1 MQNPEHSP
9 TVKRKRFL
17 INFAFFALI
26 FALSIVLVRYA
37 LPALFPFVVAYI
49 VTVVLL
55 PLVRLLNSKLRI
67 NKRILSVILVI
78 LFYGTI
84 GVIVIWL
91 LVEVAAFATERI
103 KDLPAFFQSQVRP
116 FLSNLFDEIQE
127 MIYNLDPEMAI
138 DFDTTANSLLS
149 SLGST
154 VMSISGSV
162 VGKLT
167 DFAVS
172 VPTFLLNIVIMI
184 IATIFLLVDYDA
196 IGAFITRQL
205 SEKNNSLLHNIK
217 AHLGRVLGKYLISYS
232 LIMLITFAEIFL
244 GLSIIGFRHAA
255 LIAVLI
261 AVFDILPIVGSGLV
275 IVPWAIICFITGDV
289 GAGIGL
295 FILWAILCVVRQIIE
310 PKIVGDSVGMHPF
323 LTLFA
328 MLAGNFIYGG
338 IGILLFPVIIAL
350 FQSLN
355 NAGVIS
361 IYKTVKPEPE
371 ESDPISEVITKGVDA
386 AGVWITKPFKKKLK
400 AKKHSSGKKKKD

>member
-1 MQNPEHSP
+1 MQNFEHTP

-26 FALSIVLVRYA
+26 FALSVVLVRYA

-49 VTVVLL
+49 VTVLLL
-55 PLVRLLNSKLRI
+55 PLVKLINSKLKI
-67 NKRILSVILVI
+67 NRRILSVVLVI

-84 GVIVIWL
+84 GVIVTWL
-91 LVEVAAFATERI
+91 LVELVSFTADKI

-116 FLSNLFDEIQE
+116 FLISLFDEIQE
-127 MIYNLDPEMAI
+127 MLYNLDPEVAI
-138 DFDTTANSLLS
+138 DFDETANSLIS

-154 VMSISGSV
+154 VMSFSGNI

-172 VPTFLLNIVIMI
+172 VPSFLLNIVIMI
-184 IATIFLLVDYDA
+184 IATIFLLVDYDS

-205 SEKNNSLLHNIK
+205 SERTNSLLHNIK
-217 AHLGRVLGKYLISYS
+217 THLGKVLKKYLLSYS
-232 LIMLITFAEIFL
+232 LIMLITFAEIFA
-244 GLSIIGFRHAA
+244 GLSIIGFKYSA

-261 AVFDILPIVGSGLV
+261 AVFDILPVVGSGLV
-275 IVPWAIICFITGDV
+275 IVPWAIICLIIGDV

-295 FILWAILCVVRQIIE
+295 FILWAVLCVVRQIIE

-338 IGILLFPVIIAL
+338 IGILLLPVTVAL
-350 FQSLN
+350 CQSLN
-355 NAGVIS
+355 TAGVIN
-361 IYKTVKPEPE
+361 IYKSVEPE
-371 ESDPISEVITKGVDA
+371 HEENDPLSKAITKGVDA
-386 AGVWITKPFKKKLK
+386 AGVWISKPFKKKLK
-400 AKKHSSGKKKKD
+400 AKKRNKKK